1 MTTIYTQARA
11 LVPMPALAGFHRS
24 PPIAITPI
32 IAELLR
38 RHAPVAVGVSGGK
51 DSQAAAIATF
61 EHLDRIG
68 HAGPRLLI
76 HADLGVV
83 EWKDSLPVCERLAS
97 MLNTELVVV
106 RRKQGGLLERWEG
119 RWRSNVARYEDLST
133 VTLVPCW
140 STPSMRFCTSELKA
154 TKIHAELLRGFR
166 GMPIISVVG
175 VRRQES
181 RRRARAPVADQNPR
195 NGIWTWRP
203 ILEWS
208 EDEVFDSI
216 DARGVEP
223 HPAYR
228 QFGMTRVSCR
238 FCIMSSLADLHAAT
252 CQPET
257 HDLYRQMVDLE
268 SRSTFAFQG
277 ARWLGDIAP
286 HLLSRDARDALAA
299 AKELAR
305 RRVEAERRITRPML
319 YVKGW
324 PTRMLSDDEADLLA
338 EARGT
343 VSNLL
348 GLNARYLDR
357 EAIHGRYAMLLEG
370 RTGRARAA

>member
-1 MTTIYTQARA
+1 MKRKCTQARSDA
-11 LVPMPALAGFHRS
+11 PMPVLSAFRRS
-24 PPIAITPI
+24 PPLAITPAI
-32 IAELLR
+32 SDLLNQQ
-38 RHAPVAVGVSGGK
+38 AAVAVGVSGGK
-51 DSQAAAIATF
+51 DSQAAAMATF

-83 EWKDSLPVCERLAS
+83 EWEDSLPVCERLAS
-97 MLNTELVVV
+97 VLGTDLVVV
-106 RRKQGGLLERWEG
+106 RRKQGGLMDRWES
-119 RWRSNVARYEDLST
+119 RWRSNVARYENLST

-140 STPSMRFCTSELKA
+140 STPAMRFCTSELKT
-154 TKIHAELLRGFR
+154 TKIHAELVRGFR
-166 GMPIISVVG
+166 GLPIISVVG
-175 VRRQES
+175 VRREES
-181 RRRARAPVADQNPR
+181 RQRARAAVADQNTR

-203 ILEWS
+203 ILDWR

-216 DARGVEP
+216 DAWGIEP

-238 FCIMSSLADLHAAT
+238 FCIMSSLADLRAAT

-257 HDLYRQMVDLE
+257 HDLYRRMVDLE

-277 ARWLGDIAP
+277 GRWLGDIAP
-286 HLLSRDARDALAA
+286 HLLSRDALDALAA
-299 AKELAR
+299 AKEMAR
-305 RRVEAERRITRPML
+305 RRIEVERRITRPML

-324 PTRMLSDDEADLLA
+324 PTRMLSDAEADLLA
-338 EARGT
+338 VVRGKI
-343 VSNLL
+343 SDLL

-357 EAIHGRYAMLLEG
+357 ESIHRRYAGLLAAQAG
-370 RTGRARAA
+370 KARAA